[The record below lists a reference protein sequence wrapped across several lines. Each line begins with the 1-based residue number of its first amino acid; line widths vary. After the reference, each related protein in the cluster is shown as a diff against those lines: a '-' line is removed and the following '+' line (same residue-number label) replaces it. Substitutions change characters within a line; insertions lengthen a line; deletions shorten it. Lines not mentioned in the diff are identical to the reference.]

1 MGHNSRKMQRLSC
14 RAHYVAGIELAGES
28 NEPPNAGLEGHR
40 ALPVDGEPPH
50 WEIFSPPDRLH
61 KHKWDEQAGLP
72 PPAPES
78 PDLPSPDP
86 SQQTEPKPTNP
97 TIEDPPQED

>member
-40 ALPVDGEPPH
+40 ALLVDGEPPH

-61 KHKWDEQAGLP
+61 KYKWDEQAGLP
-72 PPAPES
+72 SPAPES
-78 PDLPSPDP
+78 RTFHRLPLPNRQNRNP
-86 SQQTEPKPTNP
+86 QT
-97 TIEDPPQED
+97 PQLNKTPVCH